1 MNEFK
6 NLTSREAAEILL
18 TLKNPV
24 VIMHARPDG
33 DTAGSASALIKILR
47 KLGIEAEYASSD
59 KLSERLAFLLC
70 KERQAEALDGRELI
84 AIDVASPAQLGS
96 LAEYKDK
103 IILTIDHH
111 RVNTPFSDNL
121 TLADASSAGE
131 ALFSVLSELI
141 AMKKCNL
148 DAEIAYPLYAA
159 ISSDT
164 GGFLFSSASANTYR
178 LAAELIETGIDFAD
192 INHKLFHSKSRE
204 QLKAE
209 GFISSKIETD
219 LDGKLAYATLSK
231 SQRESLD
238 LKNEHFE
245 TAIDIIR
252 SLSLAEIAIFV
263 RENDDGSIK
272 ASLRSTGFNV
282 ASIAESFGGGGHIR
296 AAGCTVKAASAD
308 EGAKLI
314 IDTIK
319 KQTEKRGQEHD

>member
-1 MNEFK
+1 MNKFK
-6 NLTSREAAEILL
+6 NLTPREAAEILL
-18 TLKNPV
+18 TLKNPI

-47 KLGIEAEYASSD
+47 KLGINAEYASSD
-59 KLSERLAFLLC
+59 KLSDRLAFLLDGE
-70 KERQAEALDGRELI
+70 KQAESLDGRELI

-103 IILTIDHH
+103 ISLTIDHH

-121 TLADASSAGE
+121 TIADASSAGE
-131 ALFSVLSELI
+131 ALFSVLEELI
-141 AMKKCNL
+141 KMGKCTL
-148 DAEIAYPLYAA
+148 DSTVAYPLYAA

-164 GGFLFSSASANTYR
+164 GGFVFSSASASTYR
-178 LAAELIETGIDFAD
+178 LAAKLIETGIDFAD

-209 GFISSKIETD
+209 GFISSKIETE

-231 SQRESLD
+231 SQREGLG

-252 SLSLAEIAIFV
+252 SLCFAEIALFV

-296 AAGCTVKAASAD
+296 AAGCTINAASAD

-314 IDTIK
+314 IDAIK
-319 KQTEKRGQEHD
+319 KQIEKR

>member
-1 MNEFK
+1 MNDFK
-6 NLTSREAAEILL
+6 NLTPSEAADILL
-18 TLKNPV
+18 SLKNPI

-33 DTAGSASALIKILR
+33 DTAGSAAALIKILR
-47 KLGIEAEYASSD
+47 RLGIEAEYTSSD
-59 KLSERLAFLLC
+59 RLSDRLAFLLAN
-70 KERQAEALDGRELI
+70 ERRAKSLEGRELI

-96 LAEYKDK
+96 LEEYKDK
-103 IILTIDHH
+103 ILLTIDHH

-121 TLADASSAGE
+121 TIPDASSAGE
-131 ALFSVLSELI
+131 ALFSVLLELI
-141 AMKKCNL
+141 KSRKCSL

-164 GGFLFSSASANTYR
+164 GGFVFSSASPKTYR

-192 INHKLFHSKSRE
+192 INHRLFHSKSKE

-209 GFISSKIETD
+209 GFISSRLETE
-219 LDGKLAYATLSK
+219 LNGKLAYATLSK
-231 SQRESLD
+231 AERSSLG
-238 LKNEHFE
+238 LNGEHFE

-252 SLSLAEIAIFV
+252 SLCFAEIALFV

-282 ASIAESFGGGGHIR
+282 AGIAEHFGGGGHIR
-296 AAGCTVKAASAD
+296 AAGCNITAKSAD

-319 KQTEKRGQEHD
+319 KEIKK

>member
-1 MNEFK
+1 MNDFK
-6 NLTSREAAEILL
+6 NLTPSEAADILL
-18 TLKNPV
+18 SLKNPI

-33 DTAGSASALIKILR
+33 DTAGSAAALIKILR
-47 KLGIEAEYASSD
+47 RLGIEAEYTSSD
-59 KLSERLAFLLC
+59 GLSHRLAFLLAN
-70 KERQAEALDGRELI
+70 ERRAKSLEGRELI

-96 LAEYKDK
+96 LEEYKDK
-103 IILTIDHH
+103 ILLTIDHH

-121 TLADASSAGE
+121 TIPDASSAGE
-131 ALFSVLSELI
+131 ALFSVLLELI
-141 AMKKCNL
+141 KSGKCSL

-164 GGFLFSSASANTYR
+164 GGFVFSSASPKTYR

-192 INHKLFHSKSRE
+192 INHRLFHSKSKE

-209 GFISSKIETD
+209 GFISSRLETE
-219 LDGKLAYATLSK
+219 LNGKLAYATLSK
-231 SQRESLD
+231 AERSSLG
-238 LKNEHFE
+238 LNGEHFE

-252 SLSLAEIAIFV
+252 SLCFAEIALFV

-282 ASIAESFGGGGHIR
+282 AGIAEHFGGGGHIR
-296 AAGCTVKAASAD
+296 AAGCNITAKSAD

-319 KQTEKRGQEHD
+319 KEIKK